1 MSKNRGY
8 ERGGYGGSSNP
19 LEDRH
24 LKFSTEIIG
33 ATGRAVMV
41 RDSELKK
48 LRANNGKGTLKKL
61 LYDKPVAIGDILSLQ
76 GEKETV
82 EAKVTAIPEGLVA
95 GKNKSTLI
103 EVEIVTS
110 SEK

>member
-8 ERGGYGGSSNP
+8 ERGGFGGSSDP

-24 LKFSTEIIG
+24 LKFSAEIIG
-33 ATGRAVMV
+33 STGRAIMV

-48 LRANNGKGTLKKL
+48 LRANNGKGTIKKL
-61 LYDKPVAIGDILSLQ
+61 LYDKPVTIDEILSLQ
-76 GEKETV
+76 GEQETV
-82 EAKVTAIPEGLVA
+82 EAKVTAIPEGFA
-95 GKNKSTLI
+95 ADKNKSTLI
-103 EVEIVTS
+103 EVEIIMP